1 MSDRLDV
8 REAYRVG
15 AAWYVDTL
23 RLVGPTQWDLPGLG
37 EWSVRELAAHAG
49 RAFSTVEQYLAEPG
63 LVVEVPTA
71 TEYYEQMLGGAGGEP
86 GAVHAAVAQRAR
98 EDAAA
103 LGDDPSGA
111 LTARVDRVLDL
122 LATSS
127 DDATFRT
134 PAGVMPFA
142 DYLATRVVEVTVH
155 TADLCAALGRA
166 ADVPEP
172 AGCVT
177 LRVLADLLA
186 ATGAGTVTA
195 SVIRALT
202 GRGPL
207 PAGFDAFPGA

>member
-1 MSDRLDV
+1 
-8 REAYRVG
+8 
-15 AAWYVDTL
+15 
-23 RLVGPTQWDLPGLG
+23 
-37 EWSVRELAAHAG
+37 
-49 RAFSTVEQYLAEPG
+49 
-63 LVVEVPTA
+63 
-71 TEYYEQMLGGAGGEP
+71 
-86 GAVHAAVAQRAR
+86 
-98 EDAAA
+98 
-103 LGDDPSGA
+103 
-111 LTARVDRVLDL
+111 
-122 LATSS
+122 
-127 DDATFRT
+127 
-134 PAGVMPFA
+134 MPFA